1 MRSFLLI
8 FSMLC
13 FATLNF
19 RCADMNTVNQASS
32 DTVSTEP
39 ETYTADW
46 ESLAKYNESPE
57 WFADSKLG
65 IYFHWGPYTVPA
77 FGSEWY
83 PRNMYVEGSKEFAYH
98 KEKFGDQSEVGY
110 HDMIPDFTGEHFDAE
125 AWADLM
131 QEAGARWGGPVA
143 QHHDGFAM
151 WDSELNPWN
160 AVDMGPKKDITGEMA
175 AALRKRGMKLITSFH
190 HARNLQ
196 RNAADTSHWTAWD
209 SHFPYHPDWATS
221 TTDDQL
227 RWLYGNVP
235 AEEWYPFWFGQIKEV
250 IDQYDPEIIWFDIWL
265 NIIPEKYRKEFCAYY
280 INQAQEKGQEVVIAH
295 KKDDLPID
303 VSILDIEQGG
313 KKDVSERVWLTD
325 ITLSN
330 RSWSYIEGQTYK
342 DPALVIRNLIDV
354 VSKNGVVLLNISP
367 KADGSIP
374 EEQKT
379 VLRTM
384 GKWLK
389 TYGEAIYE
397 TRARLEYGY
406 GTAKA
411 DEGRHGGQSA
421 TVKYSASDVRFTE
434 SKDQKT
440 IYAIFLGA
448 PKSGE
453 KVVLKSLRSIAFP
466 PKHPVKKVSVLGI
479 DQELEFAFNQHDNY
493 VVLPD
498 APMNEI
504 ATVVKIEME

>member
-1 MRSFLLI
+1 MRSYFFPFLFGAIVVCQLG
-8 FSMLC
+8 C
-13 FATLNF
+13 GG
-19 RCADMNTVNQASS
+19 
-32 DTVSTEP
+32 VSTSSQNPVIDRSAEP
-39 ETYTADW
+39 GAYTADW
-46 ESLAKYNESPE
+46 ESLAQYNESPE

-83 PRNMYVEGSKEFAYH
+83 PRNMYIKGMKEFDHH
-98 KEKFGDQSEVGY
+98 KATYGDQSEFGY
-110 HDMIPDFTGEHFDAE
+110 HNFIPDFTGEHFNAE
-125 AWADLM
+125 EWADLM

-160 AVDMGPKKDITGEMA
+160 AADKGPKRDITGEMA

-196 RNAADTSHWTAWD
+196 RSADDPEHWDGWS
-209 SHFPYHPDWATS
+209 SHFPYNPDWATS
-221 TTDDQL
+221 STEDPL

-235 AEEWYPFWFGQIKEV
+235 EEEWNPYWFGQLKEV
-250 IDQYDPEIIWFDIWL
+250 IDQYSPDIIWFDIWL
-265 NIIPEKYRKEFCAYY
+265 NLIPEQYRKEFCAYY
-280 INQAQEKGQEVVIAH
+280 INHGVKNGQEVVIAH
-295 KKDDLPID
+295 KKDDLPIE

-313 KKDVSERVWLTD
+313 KRDVSERVWLTD

-330 RSWSYIEGQTYK
+330 RSWSYVDGQTYK

-374 EEQKT
+374 EEQKQ

-384 GKWLK
+384 GQWLK

-397 TRARLEYGY
+397 TRARSEYGY
-406 GTAKA
+406 GSAKIT
-411 DEGRHGGQSA
+411 DGNHGGQSA
-421 TVKYSASDVRFTE
+421 TVKYSAGDVRFTE

-448 PKSGE
+448 PEPGK
-453 KVVLKSLRSIAFP
+453 KVLKSLSSISFP
-466 PKHPVKKVSVLGI
+466 PKYPVKRVTVLGI
-479 DQELEFAFNQHDNY
+479 DQEIEFAFNEHDNY
-493 VVLPD
+493 VVLPN

>member
-1 MRSFLLI
+1 MRSYFWLL
-8 FSMLC
+8 L
-13 FATLNF
+13 FAATTTLY
-19 RCADMNTVNQASS
+19 RCADVRASER
-32 DTVSTEP
+32 DTTTDATSGSGVF
-39 ETYTADW
+39 TADW
-46 ESLAKYNESPE
+46 ESLEKYNESPE

-83 PRNMYVEGSKEFAYH
+83 PRNMYIQGSKEYQHHQAT
-98 KEKFGDQSEVGY
+98 FGDQSEVGY
-110 HDMIPDFTGEHFDAE
+110 HDLIPEFTGEHFDAA

-151 WDSELNPWN
+151 WDSDLNPWN
-160 AVDMGPKKDITGEMA
+160 AVDMGPKRDITGEMA
-175 AALRKRGMKLITSFH
+175 TALRDRGMKLITSFH

-196 RNAADTSHWTAWD
+196 RNAADTAHWNGWS

-221 TTDDQL
+221 STEEPL

-235 AEEWYPFWFGQIKEV
+235 EEDWNPYWFGQLKEV
-250 IDQYDPEIIWFDIWL
+250 IDQYNPDIIWFDVWL
-265 NIIPEKYRKEFCAYY
+265 NLIPENYRQEFCAYY
-280 INQAQEKGQEVVIAH
+280 LNHARERGQEVVIAH
-295 KKDDLPID
+295 KKDDLPIE

-330 RSWSYIEGQTYK
+330 QSWSYVDGQTYK
-342 DPALVIRNLIDV
+342 DPALVIRNFIDV
-354 VSKNGVVLLNISP
+354 VSKNGIVLLNISP

-374 EEQKT
+374 EAQKQ
-379 VLRTM
+379 VLRAM
-384 GKWLK
+384 GKWLH
-389 TYGEAIYE
+389 TYGEAIYD
-397 TRARLEYGY
+397 TRPRLEYGY

-411 DEGRHGGQSA
+411 DEGHFGGQSA
-421 TVKYSASDVRFTE
+421 TVKYSATDVRFTE

-448 PKSGE
+448 PKPGQ
-453 KVVLKSLRSIAFP
+453 KVVLKSLKSIAYP
-466 PKHPVKKVSVLGI
+466 PKYPVKRVSVLGI
-479 DQELEFAFNQHDNY
+479 DEELEFAFDDHDNY
-493 VVLPD
+493 VVLPE
-498 APMNEI
+498 APMNET